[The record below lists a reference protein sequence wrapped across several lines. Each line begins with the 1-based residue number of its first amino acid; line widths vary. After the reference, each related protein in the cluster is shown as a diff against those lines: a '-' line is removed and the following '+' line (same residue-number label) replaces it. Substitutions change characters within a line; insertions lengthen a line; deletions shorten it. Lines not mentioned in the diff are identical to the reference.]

1 MKKDDF
7 PDTETIK
14 KKLKQF
20 ESNLVRSILKRY
32 TSLPTE
38 VQLSIVPIAIFPS
51 DRSTGNRVMTLA
63 SYLTNAQNASSDL
76 LEKNSVG
83 ECVLCIPPALLHG
96 MAHVQGSKDL
106 DEDRMTSLARDVV
119 TCLATEAACEISRM
133 FEYQISLL
141 VGDTSF
147 SMLADMCADRIM
159 AFIGQEMKSPLLDRN
174 TAVYGALRGGRS
186 GRPGGA
192 QPGVYVSVII
202 GMKELKWNLY
212 DILDKPGLRQDVL
225 LDRETIKN
233 PGGSDNCP
241 WMFRT
246 SPASDPMTYGYRG
259 QLVEY
264 DFMQGVFRINR
275 QEAINFAEEVSW
287 RYDDFHRLY
296 TPYRCLVGSKAMK
309 RYCVEQAR
317 SAKPPTRL
325 DRYILQMFEGPGC
338 TRDAIQ
344 PVYRPLEAF
353 TYSAQHVDLTNVDM
367 PRNLLPSSTVDTS
380 TPYSAARQNSE
391 ARFNYSPDGD
401 TVANDSI
408 RDNAQTRLSYSPDGG
423 RPLDISSVNG
433 STVKENGSVV
443 SAKGSAFRAD
453 DSLSSHSA
461 DGLKQSQ
468 SLKYTNGVSSKNT
481 IQETVTTLTFSK
493 KGINQ

>member
-1 MKKDDF
+1 MK
-7 PDTETIK
+7 
-14 KKLKQF
+14 
-20 ESNLVRSILKRY
+20 N
-32 TSLPTE
+32 
-38 VQLSIVPIAIFPS
+38 
-51 DRSTGNRVMTLA
+51 
-63 SYLTNAQNASSDL
+63 
-76 LEKNSVG
+76 
-83 ECVLCIPPALLHG
+83 
-96 MAHVQGSKDL
+96 
-106 DEDRMTSLARDVV
+106 
-119 TCLATEAACEISRM
+119 
-133 FEYQISLL
+133 
-141 VGDTSF
+141 
-147 SMLADMCADRIM
+147 
-159 AFIGQEMKSPLLDRN
+159 PLLDRN
-174 TAVYGALRGGRS
+174 MAIYGVLRGGRT
-186 GRPGGA
+186 GRPGGTL
-192 QPGVYVSVII
+192 PGVFVSVII

-241 WMFRT
+241 WLFRT

-264 DFMQGVFRINR
+264 DFMQGVFRVNR

-287 RYDDFHRLY
+287 RHDDFYRLY
-296 TPYRCLVGSKAMK
+296 TPYRCLIGSKAMK

-317 SAKPPTRL
+317 SAQTTDQARPVHPADVRRTGL
-325 DRYILQMFEGPGC
+325 HPG
-338 TRDAIQ
+338 RHPA
-344 PVYRPLEAF
+344 
-353 TYSAQHVDLTNVDM
+353 
-367 PRNLLPSSTVDTS
+367 LLPTARGVHVQLPARRLHQRRHAQKFTSQFTTVDTS

-408 RDNAQTRLSYSPDGG
+408 RDNGYAQTRLSYSPDRG

-443 SAKGSAFRAD
+443 SAKESSFRAD

-481 IQETVTTLTFSK
+481 IQETVTTVTFSK
-493 KGINQ
+493 KGIKQWYDINYKLCKWWYILTTNPFRKSHVSLNLFIYAHYWDVLSVVLTHRYNTVSCLSNCIYVFIKLIDNRDIRY